1 VWVIATIQ
9 RMSDPGSPLQ
19 SALPS
24 PGLAPLEP
32 AELRLARGMARD
44 TTFAGKEGLWRTWM
58 REEDEFFAADGTRD
72 RADIIVDTS
81 KFGADSAQ

>member
-9 RMSDPGSPLQ
+9 RMSDPGSPL
-19 SALPS
+19 L
-24 PGLAPLEP
+24 GP
-32 AELRLARGMARD
+32 AELCLARGMARD
-44 TTFAGKEGLWRTWM
+44 TTFAGKEGLWRKWM

>member
-1 VWVIATIQ
+1 
-9 RMSDPGSPLQ
+9 
-19 SALPS
+19 
-24 PGLAPLEP
+24 
-32 AELRLARGMARD
+32 MARD
-44 TTFAGKEGLWRTWM
+44 TTFAGKEGLWRQWM

>member
-1 VWVIATIQ
+1 MIATIR

-19 SALPS
+19 SVLPS

-32 AELRLARGMARD
+32 AELRLARGMAGD
-44 TTFAGKEGLWRTWM
+44 TTFAGKEELWRQWM

-72 RADIIVDTS
+72 RADMIVDTS
-81 KFGADSAQ
+81 MFGVDSVR